1 MKSFN
6 LARWAVKHRPIVYFF
21 IVSILIAGIV
31 SFFDLGRREDPD
43 FSIRSMTIA
52 AAWPGATAEQMNEQ
66 VTDKIEQKL
75 QDTPGL
81 DYIKSFTNGDTT
93 VIYVWLREDLPKESV
108 RPTWTDVRNLT
119 NDVWRELPKGVVG
132 PFMNDRFDDV
142 YGSIY
147 ALTGDDFS
155 YEEKREYA
163 ETLRRQLMTI
173 PEVQKVKLI
182 GVQEQTI
189 YIEMEEAK
197 LAQLGIDPR
206 MVFQMLQQQ
215 GTLLPAGSVRTGS
228 HNVALRITGLL
239 DSAEAIQNLSIHMGE
254 RSIRLGDIA
263 TVKQAYADPQ
273 NPVMVF
279 NGKESVGIAISMAPG
294 GNVLNLGDELTET
307 IAQYKNDLPVGLEI
321 GQVTNQPEVVTGAIN
336 EFTRALAE
344 AIVIVLLVSFLALGW
359 RSGAVVALC
368 IPVVVA
374 ATFIVMHYFAIDL
387 QVVSLGALIISLGL
401 LVDDAIIVVEMMQ
414 RKLEE
419 GVDRLHAAT
428 AAYEITAF
436 PMLSGT
442 LITAAAFI
450 PIGLARGIVA
460 EYTASLFS
468 VTAIAL
474 LISWFASVLV
484 SPVLGYRMIKVTP
497 PEEQKE
503 TRWSAFQKKLLNGFK
518 NSLETVLRYR
528 KTVVLAT
535 IAAFLIAAI
544 SYPLLKKEFFPA
556 SVRQELIVETEL
568 PLGATQ
574 AATKKMTNEFTAHFY
589 GDNRVSS
596 ITSYIGESAPR
607 FILPFEPVP
616 PRTNYAQTVIVATD
630 ADARRSLQTDV
641 EQTLA
646 DHFPDVRSNIRLI
659 QTGPPAPYPIMY
671 RLSGPDT
678 EQLQKY
684 ANEVVQLMQKDKE
697 VSLVNMDWP
706 QMTPSVEVKI
716 DQDRIRQLGAD
727 NYAVAAD
734 LYTKLSGYQVSSAYL
749 GDQLVP
755 VKFRLPPGRQQL
767 GDLANL
773 AVHVGGGRYVPL
785 GQFAT
790 LTPTTENTMIWR
802 RNLTPTITIRA
813 NVADDTP
820 ADTVSERIYT
830 KTLAD
835 FRENLPAGYA
845 LEYDGSVER
854 SHTSVHSIVVVMP
867 VMIFVILM
875 VLMFQLG
882 KIKLMI
888 LAAITAP
895 LGLIGSIIAL
905 QLTRKPLGFVAILG
919 IIALSG
925 MIIRNSIILLDQIET
940 HRADGEPLHEA
951 VINAAM
957 MRFRPIMLTALA
969 AILGMIPLMRSYF
982 WGPMAFAF
990 SGGLLIATLLTLFF
1004 LPAIYT
1010 WVYRREE

>member
-1 MKSFN
+1 
-6 LARWAVKHRPIVYFF
+6 
-21 IVSILIAGIV
+21 
-31 SFFDLGRREDPD
+31 
-43 FSIRSMTIA
+43 
-52 AAWPGATAEQMNEQ
+52 
-66 VTDKIEQKL
+66 
-75 QDTPGL
+75 
-81 DYIKSFTNGDTT
+81 
-93 VIYVWLREDLPKESV
+93 
-108 RPTWTDVRNLT
+108 
-119 NDVWRELPKGVVG
+119 
-132 PFMNDRFDDV
+132 
-142 YGSIY
+142 
-147 ALTGDDFS
+147 
-155 YEEKREYA
+155 
-163 ETLRRQLMTI
+163 
-173 PEVQKVKLI
+173 
-182 GVQEQTI
+182 
-189 YIEMEEAK
+189 
-197 LAQLGIDPR
+197 
-206 MVFQMLQQQ
+206 
-215 GTLLPAGSVRTGS
+215 
-228 HNVALRITGLL
+228 
-239 DSAEAIQNLSIHMGE
+239 
-254 RSIRLGDIA
+254 
-263 TVKQAYADPQ
+263 
-273 NPVMVF
+273 
-279 NGKESVGIAISMAPG
+279 
-294 GNVLNLGDELTET
+294 
-307 IAQYKNDLPVGLEI
+307 
-321 GQVTNQPEVVTGAIN
+321 PEVVTGAIN

-344 AIVIVLLVSFLALGW
+344 AIVIVLVVSFLALGW

-450 PIGLARGIVA
+450 PIGLAKGIVA

-503 TRWSAFQKKLLNGFK
+503 TRWNAFQKKLLNGFK

-556 SVRQELIVETEL
+556 SVRPELIVETEL

-616 PRTNYAQTVIVATD
+616 PRANYAQTIIVATD
-630 ADARRSLQTDV
+630 TDARRSLQTDV

-830 KTLAD
+830 
-835 FRENLPAGYA
+835 
-845 LEYDGSVER
+845 
-854 SHTSVHSIVVVMP
+854 
-867 VMIFVILM
+867 
-875 VLMFQLG
+875 
-882 KIKLMI
+882 
-888 LAAITAP
+888 
-895 LGLIGSIIAL
+895 
-905 QLTRKPLGFVAILG
+905 
-919 IIALSG
+919 
-925 MIIRNSIILLDQIET
+925 
-940 HRADGEPLHEA
+940 
-951 VINAAM
+951 
-957 MRFRPIMLTALA
+957 
-969 AILGMIPLMRSYF
+969 
-982 WGPMAFAF
+982 
-990 SGGLLIATLLTLFF
+990 
-1004 LPAIYT
+1004 
-1010 WVYRREE
+1010 